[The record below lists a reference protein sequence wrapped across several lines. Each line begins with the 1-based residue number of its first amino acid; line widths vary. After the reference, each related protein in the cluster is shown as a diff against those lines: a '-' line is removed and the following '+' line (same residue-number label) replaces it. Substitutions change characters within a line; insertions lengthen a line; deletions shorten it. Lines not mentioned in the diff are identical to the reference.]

1 MILYNAVC
9 AMRKLELERKR
20 LHCNMIIMVRLA
32 LYVLS
37 WAPLQ
42 VIIHTSSPAPSEP
55 SDTNMVDSG
64 QIADLVWARL
74 APRLDGTD
82 KKADERHKQLLEQI
96 AGLNAECLRKDAQ
109 IEDLT
114 NKYTFVETR
123 LERLEQASRANNIM
137 LFNVPEEL
145 PGARPIDS
153 VKNVFEKLPATDTP
167 TEMPTGC
174 MRIGKPR
181 VGPAAKP
188 RPLQVVFASG
198 DAKHAAL
205 RRGRDIRAKGYGIDV
220 DLSPAQQQER
230 QLKHSRYVALKQQ
243 NMSPFWKGARLFYR
257 QDGQV
262 QEALGPR
269 PPAPPPPP
277 SHAPSGSAPAAPS
290 YAQVAEA

>member
-1 MILYNAVC
+1 MLSA
-9 AMRKLELERKR
+9 
-20 LHCNMIIMVRLA
+20 
-32 LYVLS
+32 VLS
-37 WAPLQ
+37 PRTRSQANKRPA
-42 VIIHTSSPAPSEP
+42 TGSPSPAPSEP

-145 PGARPIDS
+145 PGARPIGS